1 MGQRVSVCWHPL
13 SLPSHS
19 SLPGGG
25 HRNKSELE
33 VYSHLVHP
41 PICLSI
47 CPSFRHPSI
56 HPSLHLIFIEHLLC
70 TRRTTEHL
78 GTESGASQDRTRGF
92 HLSELHVPSCSLSP
106 PGTARVERGGAQ
118 MVPDRAA
125 PCAVTSR
132 LISIQDNR
140 RLKNVSREENRN
152 SLRGKLTWRE
162 SQASFVLSEPEIG
175 AGREVIAISA
185 RLLPR

>member
-25 HRNKSELE
+25 QRNKSELE

-78 GTESGASQDRTRGF
+78 GTESGASQDRTRG
-92 HLSELHVPSCSLSP
+92 SP
-106 PGTARVERGGAQ
+106 VR
-118 MVPDRAA
+118 A
-125 PCAVTSR
+125 PCPF
-132 LISIQDNR
+132 LFF
-140 RLKNVSREENRN
+140 VS
-152 SLRGKLTWRE
+152 SGDGPGGTGWG
-162 SQASFVLSEPEIG
+162 SDG
-175 AGREVIAISA
+175 A
-185 RLLPR
+185 